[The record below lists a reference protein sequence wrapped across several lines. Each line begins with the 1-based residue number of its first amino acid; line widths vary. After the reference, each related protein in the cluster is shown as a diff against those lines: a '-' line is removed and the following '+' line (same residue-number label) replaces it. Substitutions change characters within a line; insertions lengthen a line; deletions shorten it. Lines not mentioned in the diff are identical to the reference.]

1 MGSFSFIG
9 LGLHDEFPINM
20 DVSSWPKMRARFT
33 DIFLS
38 KSQGEWVKIFESKDA
53 CFAPV
58 LSLDEAKKDP
68 HNIARGTFVHG
79 RIDGMELLEP
89 MPAPKLSR
97 TPAYENTRNQPKIG
111 EHTVDV
117 LLQEGFDKVEID
129 NLLTEHVIKQH
140 IPSSSL

>member
-1 MGSFSFIG
+1 
-9 LGLHDEFPINM
+9 M
-20 DVSSWPKMRARFT
+20 DVSSWPKMRKRFT
-33 DIFLS
+33 ESFLS

-58 LSLDEAKKDP
+58 LSLAEAKNDP
-68 HNIARGTFVHG
+68 HSIARGSFVHG
-79 RIDGMELLEP
+79 EIDGRELLEP

-97 TPAYENTRNQPKIG
+97 TPARENTRNQPKIG

-129 NLLTEHVIKQH
+129 NLLIERVIKQH
-140 IPSSSL
+140 IPPSSL